1 MRKFFFIAAIAML
14 FCLHAASQ
22 SITPSV
28 LNSTGGTAK
37 VNDKFYLDWSF
48 GEMTLVNT
56 MLATGPRG
64 LIIVTNGSLQ
74 PDKDDAEG
82 DEDAPIPYVL
92 KPLATPA
99 ISARVYPNPAS
110 NYIVIE
116 FPQKESGK
124 IRLTLFDAMGQM
136 VYDKEITTYGEH
148 TKEIISM
155 AAYPQG
161 TFLLRVRT
169 GPPGLRMK
177 ENMFK
182 IFKAN

>member
-1 MRKFFFIAAIAML
+1 
-14 FCLHAASQ
+14 
-22 SITPSV
+22 
-28 LNSTGGTAK
+28 
-37 VNDKFYLDWSF
+37 
-48 GEMTLVNT
+48 MTLVNT

-169 GPPGLRMK
+169 GPPGLRMR